1 MQNQPLPELI
11 AQAQQLLIQIR
22 QHPQF
27 LALQIDADVTI
38 GDVTQFFNAL
48 GWEATACAVD
58 VSKESFFQ

>member
-11 AQAQQLLIQIR
+11 AQAQKLLNQIR

-27 LALQIDADVTI
+27 PALQIDVDVTI
-38 GDVTQFFNAL
+38 GDVTQFLNAL

>member
-1 MQNQPLPELI
+1 MQNQALPELV
-11 AQAQQLLIQIR
+11 AQAQQLLTQIR

-48 GWEATACAVD
+48 GWEVTATAVD
-58 VSKESFFQ
+58 VSKEGFFQ